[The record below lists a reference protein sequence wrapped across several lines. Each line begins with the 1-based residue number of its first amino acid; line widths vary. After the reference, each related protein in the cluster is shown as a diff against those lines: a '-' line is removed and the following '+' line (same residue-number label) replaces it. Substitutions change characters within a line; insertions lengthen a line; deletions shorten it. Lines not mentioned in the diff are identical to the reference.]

1 MNSPRS
7 RPWHHSTQQ
16 YTLLEYASLK
26 ETCPEGIYLSLKPG
40 SPAQWSG
47 VLFVRKG
54 PYAPAI
60 LRFHIS
66 FPTDYP
72 TLPPSITFISD
83 IFHPLVAPLTTYTYT
98 TGSSNSDTVSATDE
112 ERLPPGGFSL
122 RHGFPHWFGRAHKSA
137 TSSTESSR
145 NVSITHDETRK
156 FGEDAYMV
164 PPPEDLSSRGSSQGL
179 RSPLIRP
186 SRSLPQT
193 LGSQLQPIS
202 IVGVLQYLKRSFDDE
217 GALDTLPLEAAGN
230 SGAWKAWR
238 AYRRSNN
245 PDASTLN
252 LEAGMK
258 QQDEWSWDGVWEM
271 RVRKGIDASIAES
284 TLYGGVTGGDHLIRF
299 VDMDDDL
306 LGEVKKGIADSIG
319 TM

>member
-1 MNSPRS
+1 M
-7 RPWHHSTQQ
+7 
-16 YTLLEYASLK
+16 
-26 ETCPEGIYLSLKPG
+26 I
-40 SPAQWSG
+40 
-47 VLFVRKG
+47 G

-66 FPTDYP
+66 FPSDYP
-72 TLPPSITFISD
+72 TLPPSVTFTSD

-122 RHGFPHWFGRAHKSA
+122 RHGFPHWFGRAQKSA
-137 TSSTESSR
+137 TSSTDSSR
-145 NVSITHDETRK
+145 NVSSTHDSTRK
-156 FGEDAYMV
+156 LGEDAYMV
-164 PPPEDLSSRGSSQGL
+164 PPPEDLSSRGSSRGL
-179 RSPLIRP
+179 RSPLMRP
-186 SRSLPQT
+186 SRVVPQIS
-193 LGSQLQPIS
+193 GLQPQS
-202 IVGVLQYLKRSFDDE
+202 IKIVEVLQYLKCSFDDE

-245 PDASTLN
+245 TDESTPS
-252 LEAGMK
+252 LEMRAK

-284 TLYGGVTGGDHLIRF
+284 TLYGGLTGDNLVSSTAHSSNEIANIIAQIRF

-306 LGEVKKGIADSIG
+306 LREVKKGMADSIR